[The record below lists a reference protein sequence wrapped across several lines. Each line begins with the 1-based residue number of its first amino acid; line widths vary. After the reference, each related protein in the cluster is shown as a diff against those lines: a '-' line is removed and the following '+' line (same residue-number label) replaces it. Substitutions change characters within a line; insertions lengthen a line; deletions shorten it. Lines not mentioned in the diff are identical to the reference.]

1 MGSQQTTYI
10 PHTDHPPSCPMQLLR
25 MLGSSA
31 LPAAVT
37 KTSSVHSTVR
47 SVPLTPSVVPAAAS
61 RLLAV
66 LRTVP
71 AVLLRL
77 RISQVLH
84 QVHPPHPVWLP
95 LDQPLASLAS
105 SHSFT
110 MVFSTRGALS
120 SSVALPV
127 CTAAPP
133 SGVLLR
139 WMSMVSMS
147 EAPGIIR
154 GNMSASVMTPAL
166 WSITDTSSEN

>member
-1 MGSQQTTYI
+1 MGSQQTTYH
-10 PHTDHPPSCPMQLLR
+10 PHKDQSPSCPMQLLR

-61 RLLAV
+61 HLLAV

-77 RISQVLH
+77 RISQV
-84 QVHPPHPVWLP
+84 HPPHPVWLP
-95 LDQPLASLAS
+95 LDQLLASLAS
-105 SHSFT
+105 SPSYT

-120 SSVALPV
+120 S
-127 CTAAPP
+127 
-133 SGVLLR
+133 
-139 WMSMVSMS
+139 
-147 EAPGIIR
+147 
-154 GNMSASVMTPAL
+154 
-166 WSITDTSSEN
+166 